1 VYQTT
6 RVCVYPGPFWKD
18 ELKKAY
24 RREALKWHPDR
35 HPEGSAKKNA
45 EVRFKKISEA
55 YQALSAGGG
64 SSGQGWGH
72 FSPRYSVQN
81 SGYGLALFSTLFSPE
96 LGLWVG
102 TFHHVVLQSQ
112 NTSWW
117 QPVDSQLMT
126 AS

>member
-1 VYQTT
+1 MYQTT

-55 YQALSAGGG
+55 YQALSAPQGNTWRHGGAD
-64 SSGQGWGH
+64 
-72 FSPRYSVQN
+72 YSRGDADRVFKDVFF
-81 SGYGLALFSTLFSPE
+81 A
-96 LGLWVG
+96 
-102 TFHHVVLQSQ
+102 
-112 NTSWW
+112 
-117 QPVDSQLMT
+117 DSQFVKRT
-126 AS
+126 S